1 MDVEKAVH
9 LFLLNQ
15 VIAKRTSDENV
26 FVTIQLRDRRQ
37 VSLLMFSKFKSINFY
52 HPLKSS
58 EDFWFFNDLGGVGV
72 N

>member
-37 VSLLMFSKFKSINFY
+37 VSLLMLSKFKSINFY
-52 HPLKSS
+52 YPLKSS
-58 EDFWFFNDLGGVGV
+58 EDSWFFNDFRGSRS
-72 N
+72 